1 MGLFDYFR
9 ANRELSSANVA
20 RERLNILIAHER
32 TQRNQPS
39 YLPALQQD
47 LLEVIRRYVDINDD
61 DLKLVVDRDDDC
73 EVLELN
79 ITLPEEAVT

>member
-9 ANRELSSANVA
+9 ANREATSASIA

-32 TQRNQPS
+32 VQRNQPS
-39 YLPALQQD
+39 YLPALQHD

-61 DLKLVVDRDDDC
+61 DLKLVVDRDDEC
-73 EVLELN
+73 EVLEMN